1 MKGATAMRYAFEFI
15 SNYDGV
21 TDYRLYINGKP
32 DTRFCVSLARECFYS
47 DGSAALAS
55 EVAAFNADRRENH
68 AQAVEKYGV
77 ESVGPFVP
85 YRPLG
90 MGVAA

>member
-1 MKGATAMRYAFEFI
+1 MKRATAMRYAFEFI

-55 EVAAFNADRRENH
+55 EVAAFNTDRRENH

-77 ESVGPFVP
+77 DAVGPFIE
-85 YRPLG
+85 YRSLS
-90 MGVAA
+90 MGVVA